1 MQPWLKL
8 MSSCRSL
15 HFPWTLEKFEW
26 WIHIFWQHNCN
37 IIIHFQKKSQFIFWK
52 GLHFCKR
59 LHTFCNEL
67 SWYAHKRQI
76 CVKGLAA
83 SKRTIWRT
91 LWLISMLLLTGKFFL
106 CAMYNFF
113 VEKKFWMRLQNIFF
127 PKF

>member
-1 MQPWLKL
+1 
-8 MSSCRSL
+8 MSS
-15 HFPWTLEKFEW
+15 HFEW

-83 SKRTIWRT
+83 SKRTIWRI

-106 CAMYNFF
+106 CANVSFF
-113 VEKKFWMRLQNIFF
+113 VEKKNSECVCRIFSF
-127 PKF
+127 PSLKTQVQGCKIDPKNFLIP